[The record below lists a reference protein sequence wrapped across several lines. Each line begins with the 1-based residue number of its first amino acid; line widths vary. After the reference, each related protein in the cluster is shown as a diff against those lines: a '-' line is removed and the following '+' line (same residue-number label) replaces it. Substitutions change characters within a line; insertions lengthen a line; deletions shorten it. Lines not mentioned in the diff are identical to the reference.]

1 MNGVIQL
8 ALEIKTQ
15 VKHAS
20 KQNASCSWDIYLQSS
35 RINSSVI
42 MLFQPEHEA
51 NDRKAQTQVS
61 HYPHEILCTKTQWRL
76 CLFCRKINIVLDHQK
91 ILS

>member
-35 RINSSVI
+35 RINSAVI

-51 NDRKAQTQVS
+51 NDRKSANPGQS
-61 HYPHEILCTKTQWRL
+61 
-76 CLFCRKINIVLDHQK
+76 
-91 ILS
+91 LSTRNTLH